1 MKKTKASTIVIKDKA
16 LVVNK
21 KSIWKKYYLE
31 IWLCNAS
38 DLIFS

>member
-21 KSIWKKYYLE
+21 KSIW
-31 IWLCNAS
+31 
-38 DLIFS
+38 